1 MLSQYL
7 SVKLKMM
14 MMMGTFAEIL
24 LLHQS
29 GKRAG
34 EEGGALMRNLPSHL
48 GLAAGALIESLFLKA
63 RKTFTMSAHL
73 SVLEGS
79 DLFICSSLCC
89 SLTC

>member
-14 MMMGTFAEIL
+14 MVGRLEIL
-24 LLHQS
+24 LHQP
-29 GKRAG
+29 GTRAG
-34 EEGGALMRNLPSHL
+34 EGRGALMRNLLSHL
-48 GLAAGALIESLFLKA
+48 GLAAGALIESLFLKG
-63 RKTFTMSAHL
+63 RKSFTVSAHL
-73 SVLEGS
+73 SMLEGS

>member
-29 GKRAG
+29 RKRAG
-34 EEGGALMRNLPSHL
+34 EGGALNEEPP
-48 GLAAGALIESLFLKA
+48 
-63 RKTFTMSAHL
+63 
-73 SVLEGS
+73 
-79 DLFICSSLCC
+79 
-89 SLTC
+89 

>member
-14 MMMGTFAEIL
+14 MVGTFAEIP

-29 GKRAG
+29 GSRG
-34 EEGGALMRNLPSHL
+34 GEGGRLMRNLLSHL

-63 RKTFTMSAHL
+63 RKSFTLLAHL
-73 SVLEGS
+73 SMLEGG